1 MSRMQDHSRYYGPPS
16 RGDDGDRKRNGRTR
30 IMVAMV
36 GIAFAVSLAVVVG
49 QRLTDQA
56 ISVLAGA
63 VCGVGASIPTSLL
76 VLWAVRRKDQEEKR
90 PSRQASSGTY
100 PPVVV
105 VQSPPQMGRGRS
117 HQQAYLPPQV
127 QPMSREFT
135 VVGGEMEELGFN
147 D

>member
-1 MSRMQDHSRYYGPPS
+1 MSRMQDHGRYYGPPPE
-16 RGDDGDRKRNGRTR
+16 RDDRAQKGNGRTR
-30 IMVAMV
+30 IIVAVV
-36 GIAFAVSLAVVVG
+36 GIAFAVSLAVIVG
-49 QRLTDQA
+49 QRLSDQA

-90 PSRQASSGTY
+90 PSREASSGTY

-105 VQSPPQMGRGRS
+105 VQSPPQMGRGGS
-117 HQQAYLPPQV
+117 HQQTYLPPNV